1 MSTVGAEV
9 GEQMERAEDASSPQ
23 ELLCDNFFRGSVR
36 REEYSPVCLAG
47 SSKYR
52 RAVGSGSLGRSG
64 YTIWSWLADPGGYE
78 VRSRSENPS
87 HTDSETKGARPG
99 LATAVRATFSL

>member
-23 ELLCDNFFRGSVR
+23 ELLCDNFCRGSVR

-64 YTIWSWLADPGGYE
+64 YTIWSWPANPGSYE
-78 VRSRSENPS
+78 VRVS
-87 HTDSETKGARPG
+87 
-99 LATAVRATFSL
+99 V